1 MPGAKWTPMNRDYR
15 FILLV
20 EHPENHTIYRSALNV
35 DAYCAPFLRPYDLC
49 DRDFDA
55 AMTGGVVKLG
65 AARIDADRKKLAE
78 EIAGQLTEKILE
90 SMKSQDTRN
99 GYKQEAKG

>member
-1 MPGAKWTPMNRDYR
+1 MSAEASLPTP
-15 FILLV
+15 F
-20 EHPENHTIYRSALNV
+20 AL
-35 DAYCAPFLRPYDLC
+35 
-49 DRDFDA
+49 A
-55 AMTGGVVKLG
+55 A
-65 AARIDADRKKLAE
+65 KLAE